1 MLMISAAGGINI
13 EDVAEKNPEK
23 IAIILTWFI
32 GLSDS
37 FMISPTMWIVP
48 SSPRYFWSLST

>member
-23 IAIILTWFI
+23 ICTIHFQDL
-32 GLSDS
+32 DEH
-37 FMISPTMWIVP
+37 
-48 SSPRYFWSLST
+48 